1 MLMDVKTAFLYGKC
15 VRPLFME
22 VPEGDPD
29 HGDPQMV
36 ARLLQSLYG
45 TRDAPQ
51 RWAEHLAQSLKG
63 LGFVEC
69 LQSPGVFVHSE
80 RSIELSVHV
89 DDLLAVAEE
98 ADLLWMREELVEIY
112 ELKSTIF

>member
-1 MLMDVKTAFLYGKC
+1 M
-15 VRPLFME
+15 
-22 VPEGDPD
+22 
-29 HGDPQMV
+29 
-36 ARLLQSLYG
+36 
-45 TRDAPQ
+45 
-51 RWAEHLAQSLKG
+51 
-63 LGFVEC
+63 
-69 LQSPGVFVHSE
+69 HSE